1 MTLSPNTFTP
11 GTDILIRGDEAA
23 RAQPIDLVGREP
35 AAPLNAVGPWAEQ
48 LNALHESARQQGYQ
62 QGRAEGQSRG
72 VEEGRQQMAELGDSV
87 RSAVDRLLAKLES
100 GVNDVGD
107 RLAAQTVDLA
117 LEIAEAVLG
126 REVSASEDPG
136 AEAIARCL
144 EMAPATGDL
153 FARLHPADA
162 AELGRV
168 EGLADRGLMITAD
181 PSLQRGD
188 AVVTINDAT
197 IDARLS
203 ESLRRVAEALR

>member
-1 MTLSPNTFTP
+1 MSPSSIRTGN
-11 GTDILIRGDEAA
+11 GILIRGDEAA
-23 RAQPIDLVGREP
+23 KAQPIDLVSREP

-48 LNALHESARQQGYQ
+48 LNALHESARQQGFE

-72 VEEGRQQMAELGDSV
+72 VEEGRQQMAELGVSL
-87 RSAVDRLLAKLES
+87 RSAIDRLLSQLEN
-100 GVNDVGD
+100 GVAEVGD
-107 RLAAQTVDLA
+107 RLATQTVDLA
-117 LEIAEAVLG
+117 LEIAAAVLG
-126 REVSASEDPG
+126 REVAATEDPG

-162 AELGRV
+162 AELGRI

-181 PSLQRGD
+181 PTLQRGD
-188 AVVTINDAT
+188 AIVTINDAT

>member
-1 MTLSPNTFTP
+1 MSPSSVQTGHN
-11 GTDILIRGDEAA
+11 DILIRGDEAA
-23 RAQPIDLVGREP
+23 RAKPIDLVGREP
-35 AAPLNAVGPWAEQ
+35 SASLNAVGPWAEQ
-48 LNALHESARQQGYQ
+48 LNALHESARLQGFEK
-62 QGRAEGQSRG
+62 GRAEGHNVG
-72 VEEGRQQMAELGDSV
+72 VEQGRQAITDMGASLAASVDELLSQ
-87 RSAVDRLLAKLES
+87 LEAQAAAL
-100 GVNDVGD
+100 GD

-126 REVSASEDPG
+126 REIACSDDPG
-136 AEAIARCL
+136 ADAIARCL

-153 FARLHPADA
+153 FAKLNPTDA
-162 AELGRV
+162 AELGRI

-181 PSLQRGD
+181 PALRRGD